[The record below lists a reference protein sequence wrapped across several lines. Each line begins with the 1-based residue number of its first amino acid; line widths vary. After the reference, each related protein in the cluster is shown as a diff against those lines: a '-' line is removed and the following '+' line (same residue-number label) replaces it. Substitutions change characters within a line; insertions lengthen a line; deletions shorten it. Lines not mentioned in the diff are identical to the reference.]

1 MANQNTIMGWLPKD
15 AANRAAQAVHGLAA
29 LTIDVHRHRNFIES
43 YTEKTG
49 ETLKIINAS
58 TDQDN
63 RVYYDG
69 LRKVFESMLIAA
81 NPNWLRIVE
90 IDRIW
95 QLFLER
101 YNMQTGQLRANLLD
115 LVECFNLEEIS
126 RHLQEDSFYILR
138 LPRSSELVVTTIY
151 GGLKADLF
159 IPPRLLLLDL
169 LLMLSH
175 ANACHKWLSN
185 GIGMGGG
192 KDTSNVHARLDSY
205 VRQVLILGPTVCEAV
220 LHDYGNLVVGISKD
234 RSKRGGLRRMLSLG
248 LTEKLSHFNEDWPLA
263 CGHSPQPRSNDIAD
277 MLALTQIR
285 NRLVH
290 NDGRINAWH
299 AFTLDLIHSA
309 WNFTDRVGPF
319 KECASY
325 GTPET
330 FIGYEWGLAE
340 FCAVTV
346 LDAIDSINRAV
357 FRDESARW
365 VKIPRFANGRI
376 DFNEVANRESYV
388 RPTIP

>member
-1 MANQNTIMGWLPKD
+1 MGWLPKD

-138 LPRSSELVVTTIY
+138 LTRSSELVVTTIY

-175 ANACHKWLSN
+175 ANACH
-185 GIGMGGG
+185 
-192 KDTSNVHARLDSY
+192 AAY
-205 VRQVLILGPTVCEAV
+205 C
-220 LHDYGNLVVGISKD
+220 VVP
-234 RSKRGGLRRMLSLG
+234 GL
-248 LTEKLSHFNEDWPLA
+248 
-263 CGHSPQPRSNDIAD
+263 
-277 MLALTQIR
+277 
-285 NRLVH
+285 
-290 NDGRINAWH
+290 
-299 AFTLDLIHSA
+299 
-309 WNFTDRVGPF
+309 
-319 KECASY
+319 
-325 GTPET
+325 
-330 FIGYEWGLAE
+330 
-340 FCAVTV
+340 
-346 LDAIDSINRAV
+346 
-357 FRDESARW
+357 
-365 VKIPRFANGRI
+365 
-376 DFNEVANRESYV
+376 
-388 RPTIP
+388 